1 LVPARARARWGR
13 RPRLN
18 IACCRAVSTSRRASR
33 RRQPGGL
40 APRALGTPRPTGRRR
55 QRPEA
60 LTDAEQRILR
70 LLASDLTVREIG
82 RELYLSL
89 NTVRT
94 HVYSIH
100 RKLRVTSAPTL

>member
-1 LVPARARARWGR
+1 M
-13 RPRLN
+13 RPL
-18 IACCRAVSTSRRASR
+18 
-33 RRQPGGL
+33 
-40 APRALGTPRPTGRRR
+40 
-55 QRPEA
+55 

-94 HVYSIH
+94 HVHSIH

>member
-1 LVPARARARWGR
+1 MVVSE
-13 RPRLN
+13 RPGS
-18 IACCRAVSTSRRASR
+18 V
-33 RRQPGGL
+33 
-40 APRALGTPRPTGRRR
+40 RPL
-55 QRPEA
+55 

-94 HVYSIH
+94 HVHSIH